1 MMPYLLSMFGSAVL
15 IACAIQ
21 LVRELTNTRRV
32 PWLPTAAL
40 TLSLLPVG
48 ELTLGRWIHSF
59 TGFLSL
65 PLVLLLAS
73 YSVKP
78 LLIQFSTERVRDHTI
93 YRRYWWLMT
102 IVGCLYYPA
111 SLGWGDVDPHALGW
125 QPDFI
130 WIPIAISIVLL
141 SLGDYWLA
149 GMITASMLAWQYSL
163 LGSSNGWSYLLDP
176 VAVGLSILG
185 LAATTLKN
193 VWKRLQTIG
202 QPTANPTESIVVA
215 ASKAA

>member
-1 MMPYLLSMFGSAVL
+1 MPYVLSILGSAVL

-21 LVRELTNTRRV
+21 FVRELANTRRF

-65 PLVLLLAS
+65 PLVTLLAW

-78 LLIQFSTERVRDHTI
+78 MLIQSATDGARDQTM
-93 YRRYWWLMT
+93 YRRYWWLMA
-102 IVGCLYYPA
+102 IVGCLYFPA
-111 SLGWGDVDPHALGW
+111 SLGLGNFDPHALGW
-125 QPDFI
+125 QPDFV
-130 WIPIAISIVLL
+130 WIPIGISIVML

-149 GMITASMLAWQYSL
+149 GIFAASMLAWQYKL

-176 VAVGLSILG
+176 IAVGFSVTG
-185 LAATTLKN
+185 LIATKLKS
-193 VWKRLQTIG
+193 VWKRQQTIC
-202 QPTANPTESIVVA
+202 QPAVNSTESIVVA
-215 ASKAA
+215 TSKAA